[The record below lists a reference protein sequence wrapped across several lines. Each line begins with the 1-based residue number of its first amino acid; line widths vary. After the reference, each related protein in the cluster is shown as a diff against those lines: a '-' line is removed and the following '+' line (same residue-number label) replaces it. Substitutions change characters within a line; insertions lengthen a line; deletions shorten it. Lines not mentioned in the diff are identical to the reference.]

1 MKKQIFGWS
10 MYDFAD
16 TIFSA
21 LFVTVYFPLFVVLKG
36 GNAFHVG
43 LTMSVSM
50 LLAGLLVPFLGAV
63 ADQTQ
68 RKKLL
73 LFIFTV
79 LCCIFTFFVG
89 FFGLFTVLVL
99 GLLANLFY
107 HASLDMYDAL
117 LVNIST
123 KRNVGFISGIG
134 TAVGYLGTVF
144 SVGIAYFI
152 GSIYGFESVKGI
164 AIVFMLVALSYFGFS
179 LFTFFLVKEPAKTRI
194 KKQHLKKAF
203 TSVIFTFKNI
213 KKLRNVWLFLLSSF
227 LYVDAASTA
236 IIFLFLYARDQLG
249 FTIPQFLPLYVFM
262 ALAGFLG
269 SLIFG
274 KITDKIG
281 HKKSLLI
288 VLFSWVLI
296 ILLLYFKTTY
306 IIFIIVGLLGGALLG
321 AIWTITRPMLIQLAP
336 KKKVAELLGYQG
348 LTEKFSGVIGPALFG
363 FVAVEIGFKEAL
375 LIIIILFLLGG
386 TVLSF
391 VKDEKN

>member
-43 LTMSVSM
+43 LTMSISM

-63 ADQTQ
+63 ADQTK

-79 LCCIFTFFVG
+79 LCCITTFFVG
-89 FFGLFTVLVL
+89 FFGLIAVLLL
-99 GLLANLFY
+99 GLLANFFY
-107 HASLDMYDAL
+107 HASLDMYDSL

-123 KRNVGFISGIG
+123 KKNVGFISGIG

-152 GSIYGFESVKGI
+152 GKIYGFESIKGI
-164 AIVFMLVALSYFGFS
+164 TIIFMMVAVSYFIFS
-179 LFTFFLVKEPAKTRI
+179 LFTFFLVKEPTKTKI

-203 TSVIFTFKNI
+203 TNVVSTFKNI
-213 KKLRNVWLFLLSSF
+213 KKFKNVWLFLLSSF

-236 IIFLFLYARDQLG
+236 IIFLYLYARDQLG

-262 ALAGFLG
+262 ALAGLLG

-281 HKKSLLI
+281 HKKTLLTVI
-288 VLFSWVLI
+288 FSWVLI

-306 IIFIIVGLLGGALLG
+306 TTFIIVGLLGGALLG
-321 AIWTITRPMLIQLAP
+321 GIWTITRPMLIQLAP
-336 KKKVAELLGYQG
+336 KQKIAELLGYQG

-363 FVAVEIGFKEAL
+363 FIAVKLGFKEAL
-375 LIIIILFLLGG
+375 LIIIVLFLLGG

-391 VKDEKN
+391 VKNEKN